1 MDHFC
6 LFKIFLGNSRSR
18 KKLLLWAN
26 SQFQIQYIIGNS
38 AVKDSAWLTA
48 DTCVI
53 GSVVIENC
61 NVNIF
66 VPNDLRSPVSIFY
79 ACLIDA

>member
-1 MDHFC
+1 MDNFC
-6 LFKIFLGNSRSR
+6 LFKNFLGNLRSR
-18 KKLLLWAN
+18 NGLLLWAN
-26 SQFQIQYIIGNS
+26 SQFYIQYIIGNS

-61 NVNIF
+61 NVNII
-66 VPNDLRSPVSIFY
+66 VPR
-79 ACLIDA
+79 